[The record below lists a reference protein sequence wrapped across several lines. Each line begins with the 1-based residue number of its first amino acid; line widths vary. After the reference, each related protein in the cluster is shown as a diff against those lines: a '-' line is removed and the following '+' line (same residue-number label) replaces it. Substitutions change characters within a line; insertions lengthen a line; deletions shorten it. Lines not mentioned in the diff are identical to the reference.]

1 MRKLLGDFSVLPS
14 AASSRSFALAFALA
28 AAALPVGLACS
39 SSGATPVPTL
49 DAGTEEDAA
58 TPIDAAGDAASSS
71 DAAVNKAARCASTFG
86 SDLTAPYGRL
96 DGTVLAI
103 VAPSD
108 RQCPTFNNDHVVL
121 EVKANGNVYRMVV
134 NVLSTQGP
142 PDVYYTTTPHA
153 LPAPAFAEG
162 WHTGVSLDYA
172 TDLSMHVGNFTPVAF
187 DALVKK
193 VIDAIPLDGKVS
205 VYSSTSGGGS
215 SHLVH
220 RNRNGQDGAI
230 VLDADG
236 ASPTFMLFHFD
247 EQQF

>member
-1 MRKLLGDFSVLPS
+1 MRKLLDIGFVLS
-14 AASSRSFALAFALA
+14 SSRSVALTFAMA
-28 AAALPVGLACS
+28 AAALPVAVACS
-39 SSGATPVPTL
+39 SSAVTPVPTV
-49 DAGTEEDAA
+49 DAGSQDDGAAPLDAA
-58 TPIDAAGDAASSS
+58 TNDAAAS

-86 SDLTAPYGRL
+86 NDLTAPYGRL
-96 DGTVLAI
+96 DGTVLAV

-108 RQCPTFNNDHVVL
+108 RQCPTFNNDHIVL
-121 EVKANGNVYRMVV
+121 EVKAKGNVYRMVV

-162 WHTGVSLDYA
+162 WHTGVTLDYV
-172 TDLSMHVGNFTPVAF
+172 TDLSMHVANFTPVAF
-187 DALVKK
+187 EALVKK
-193 VIDAIPLDGKVS
+193 VVDAIPLDGKVS
-205 VYSSTSGGGS
+205 VYSSTSGGSS

-220 RNRNGQDGAI
+220 RNGNGNDGAI

>member
-1 MRKLLGDFSVLPS
+1 MRKLLPS
-14 AASSRSFALAFALA
+14 AFVSRLAFAFVFALATA
-28 AAALPVGLACS
+28 AVPLGAACS
-39 SSGATPVPTL
+39 SSGAAPAPTV
-49 DAGTEEDAA
+49 DAGAAEDAA
-58 TPIDAAGDAASSS
+58 APIDAAAGDAAPVS
-71 DAAVNKAARCASTFG
+71 DAAVDKAARCASVFG

-108 RQCPTFNNDHVVL
+108 RQCPTVNNDHIVL
-121 EVKANGNVYRMVV
+121 EVKAKGSVYRMVV
-134 NVLSTQGP
+134 NVLSNQGP

-162 WHTGVSLDYA
+162 WHTGVSLDYV
-172 TDLSMHVGNFTPVAF
+172 TDLSMHVANFKPIAF
-187 DALVKK
+187 EALVKK
-193 VIDAIPLDGKVS
+193 VIDAIPLDGKVA

-215 SHLVH
+215 THLVH
-220 RNRNGQDGAI
+220 RNGSGNDGAI
-230 VLDADG
+230 VLDPDG

>member
-1 MRKLLGDFSVLPS
+1 MRKLLGDRSVLS
-14 AASSRSFALAFALA
+14 SSRAFALA
-28 AAALPVGLACS
+28 CALAAALPLGVACS
-39 SSGATPVPTL
+39 SSAVTPVPAV
-49 DAGTEEDAA
+49 DAGPEADGAAPVEGGPSDAA
-58 TPIDAAGDAASSS
+58 AS
-71 DAAVNKAARCASTFG
+71 DAAVNKAARCVSTFG

-108 RQCPTFNNDHVVL
+108 RQCPTNNNDHIVL
-121 EVKANGNVYRMVV
+121 EVKAKGNVYRMVV

-142 PDVYYTTTPHA
+142 PDVYYTTTTHA

-162 WHTGVSLDYA
+162 WHTGVTLDYV
-172 TDLSMHVGNFTPVAF
+172 TDLSMHVANFTPVAF
-187 DALVKK
+187 EALVKK
-193 VIDAIPLDGKVS
+193 VVDAIPLDGKVS
-205 VYSSTSGGGS
+205 VYSSTSGGSS

-220 RNRNGQDGAI
+220 RNGNGNDGAI

-236 ASPTFMLFHFD
+236 PTPTWMLFHFD